1 MIVDNTKNKTDL
13 LKIAILI
20 PSFNEGKRICDVIKK
35 CFVYNQDII
44 IVDDGST
51 DNTVEVLKEFET
63 QKNKKITIITH
74 PANKGKGEALKTGFD
89 FVVNNN
95 YSGVITIDADD
106 QHDARE
112 INDFLNEVDKNDPDL
127 IVGSRFSNTKGMPFI
142 RRFVNYFTSWIISN
156 IAGKKIED
164 VQSGY
169 RFIKTKV
176 LKNIKLET
184 KNFDTEPEIL
194 IKAGWFN
201 YKITNIPIKT
211 IYHLDEFKSHV
222 NPVKDTVK
230 FFKLVLI
237 SIKWKRSFFKEAK
250 INKLIN

>member
-1 MIVDNTKNKTDL
+1 LTTDNKKTKTDL

-20 PSFNEGKRICDVIKK
+20 PSYNEGKRIAGVIKK
-35 CFVYNQDII
+35 CCDFDQDII
-44 IVDDGST
+44 VVNDGST
-51 DNTVEVLKEFET
+51 DNTSEILKEFES
-63 QKNKKITIITH
+63 QNNKKITVINH
-74 PANKGKGEALKTGFD
+74 PVNKGKGEALKTGFD
-89 FVVNNN
+89 FVVNNR

-106 QHDARE
+106 QHDVRE
-112 INDFLNEVDKNDPDL
+112 INDFLNEVDENDPDM

-169 RFIKTKV
+169 RFIKADV
-176 LKNIKLET
+176 LKSIKLET

-194 IKAGWFN
+194 LRAGWFN
-201 YKITNIPIKT
+201 YNITNIPIKT
-211 IYHLDEFKSHV
+211 IYHADECKSHV

-230 FFKLVLI
+230 FFKLVFI
-237 SIKWKRSFFKEAK
+237 SIKWKRNFFKETGK
-250 INKLIN
+250 IK